1 MRKTFLFFIVFS
13 FPYLIFAQFTDN
25 FSDGDFTNNPTW
37 IGNLNKFEVDSS
49 KRLHTIYDSVSSEIY
64 LSTISKVSENAVWEF
79 SSEYLF
85 DPSSSNFSKIYL
97 MSDNQDLTS
106 DLNGYFVKIGGES
119 GSSDDVDLFLQV
131 GSNEILLIDGIDGV
145 ASFNP
150 DLDIKV
156 TRDNLGNWELFT
168 DTSSSTYF
176 SNGTVNDLSLNSSDF
191 FGVVCKYTKTRS
203 DKFYFDNFSVS
214 GSWDTT
220 APQKISP
227 NDLVINELFID
238 PTPSIGLPEYEY
250 IELYNRT
257 NSDINLTDFIIRIGS
272 TEKIFPVSQIKADS
286 FTVLLKEDIIDSF
299 PLNISKI
306 GFSSMSLT
314 NSAAD
319 VVILDNYGTIIHSV
333 SYTNKWYN
341 DDNKTDGGWS
351 LEQVNTDLYCEGKNN
366 WRASISAIGGTPGKQ
381 NSVYGKNVY
390 SENLRINNV
399 YAENQNTVSVFFNK
413 KIDSTLVSN
422 TSIYQID
429 KGISNPQNIVY
440 NSENPNK
447 VRLTF
452 LNSLQSG
459 IIYNLSVNSQISDC
473 SGTLLDTSLHYKISL
488 ADSCLS
494 YDIIINEILFDPK
507 NDGVDYVEI
516 YNNSEKSFDLKN
528 YRISNY
534 LIDWNTPENWK
545 IITEESKFIFPD
557 EYWVITTDSAKV
569 KDQYFSENP
578 YNYIEVSS
586 LPTLSN
592 DQGTVAIIH
601 KSLLNTID
609 VLEYNE
615 DMHHPLLSEV
625 DGVAL
630 ERISPDLEEWQSSSS
645 LSGYGTPT
653 YQNSQY
659 YQPSSFGEVSLIP
672 EIFSPNNDGF
682 EDVLTINWNFDRS
695 DLMGSISVFNS
706 EGVLLKV
713 IVNNELLG
721 SSGTKIWNGTDDN
734 FSLLPQGIY
743 IVLIDVL
750 SDDGYINQYKKVVVL
765 QN

>member
-25 FSDGDFTNNPTW
+25 FLDDDFTNNPTW

-366 WRASISAIGGTPGKQ
+366 WRASVSAIGGTPGKQ
-381 NSVYGKNVY
+381 NSVYGQNVY

-429 KGISNPQNIVY
+429 KGISNPQDVVY

-447 VRLTF
+447 VRLF
-452 LNSLQSG
+452 LSNSLQSG

-569 KDQYFSENP
+569 QDQYFSENL

-659 YQPSSFGEVSLIP
+659 YHPSSFGEVSLIP

-695 DLMGSISVFNS
+695 DLMGSVSVFNS

>member
-366 WRASISAIGGTPGKQ
+366 WRASVSAIGGTPGKQ
-381 NSVYGKNVY
+381 NSVYGQNVY

-429 KGISNPQNIVY
+429 KGISNPQDVVY

-447 VRLTF
+447 VRLF
-452 LNSLQSG
+452 LSDSLQSG

>member
-25 FSDGDFTNNPTW
+25 FLDDDFTNNPTW

-257 NSDINLTDFIIRIGS
+257 NSDINLTDFIIKIGS
-272 TEKIFPVSQIKADS
+272 TEKVFPVSQIKADS

-299 PLNISKI
+299 PSNISKI
-306 GFSSMSLT
+306 GFSSISLT

-333 SYTNKWYN
+333 SYNDKWYN

-351 LEQVNTDLYCEGKNN
+351 LEQVDTDLYCEGKNN

-429 KGISNPQNIVY
+429 KGIYNPQNVVY
-440 NSENPNK
+440 NSENSNK
-447 VRLTF
+447 VRLF
-452 LNSLQSG
+452 LSNSLQSG

-473 SGTLLDTSLHYKISL
+473 LGTLLDTSLHYKISL

-494 YDIIINEILFDPK
+494 SDIIINEILFDPK

-516 YNNSEKSFDLKN
+516 YNNSDKSFDLKN

-569 KDQYFSENP
+569 KGQYFSESP